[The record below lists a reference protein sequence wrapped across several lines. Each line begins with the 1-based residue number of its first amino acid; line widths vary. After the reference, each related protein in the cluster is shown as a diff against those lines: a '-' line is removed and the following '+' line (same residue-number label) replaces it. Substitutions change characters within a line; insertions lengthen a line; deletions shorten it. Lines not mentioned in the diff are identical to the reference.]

1 MLPVPSAVPA
11 GPGPRPVY
19 IHMCCWRLRP
29 LHSFILISIYLLES
43 RPTPAVPALHRP
55 SRGKPPRL
63 SRRFKQNH
71 CHRRRHS
78 SARATASR
86 RRRGRMQSS
95 HAPIERGRERASI
108 GAKCV
113 AVVRPASRCPSR
125 LCLHEIKSLI
135 QGNDRARQRRR
146 KEGDSGDSGEPRG
159 ER

>member
-1 MLPVPSAVPA
+1 MLPVPSAVPRRT
-11 GPGPRPVY
+11 RPAPS
-19 IHMCCWRLRP
+19 IHTYMLP
-29 LHSFILISIYLLES
+29 ATTAPPFIYLNINLS
-43 RPTPAVPALHRP
+43 LGIAADSGSASPAP

-78 SARATASR
+78 AARAASR

-95 HAPIERGRERASI
+95 HAPIERGSERASI

-113 AVVRPASRCPSR
+113 AVRPASRCPSR

-146 KEGDSGDSGEPRG
+146 KEGESGDSGEPRG